1 MAIDLGLDPDRNK
14 TFWVHIT
21 TGTVVRPYRAK
32 LNARFIVMPDFDKQL
47 SETILELKILFIT

>member
-1 MAIDLGLDPDRNK
+1 MTIDLGLDPDRNK

-47 SETILELKILFIT
+47 SETILEL